1 MRFAVVD
8 VETTGLNPKVDRVI
22 DLCVVM
28 LDEFGNLE
36 GELATLVRVWP
47 PPPGAPGDVYESAP
61 EFGEVAGHIAS
72 VLKGRVLVGHNVN
85 FDLRMLQSEFT
96 RVGLDLNAPSTL
108 DTLMGDRLINPKES
122 GRSLRLLASRMGF
135 NDYVWHTAQGDAR
148 ATAEIFRMQLMHPAM
163 GSVASAAEPVT
174 IHGKLHMTETILV
187 PRDPKTFPPSSRVV
201 MTEQEALAEEVARAE
216 RLRPVASDVRYRP
229 RRTFESSS
237 NEVMMELA
245 ERLREMT
252 ETLDALP
259 EVQERRRA
267 QDQRLRDIGAMGRDE
282 AYELWEQG
290 QFRTKASMDE
300 LAAVIET
307 FEVLDDIDELL
318 PALFKMVR
326 MSSQFRDDA
335 RFRAFTGR
343 FVDTVERG
351 DEDDTY
357 VTDQAIEFLEWLTRR
372 PHDMLNNL
380 PRLGPV
386 VLRDE
391 DEGVDYLIGAVV
403 QASSVAATA
412 GELNCALE
420 LLDVAER
427 FAEQV
432 ESVEELQLAR
442 LDAHRAAKSPDAIAF
457 GLKLWGEELRDEDLA
472 RWLIEALVDQG
483 DIDSAMGVGT
493 EALQNHPDSRRLR
506 AAVGRIH
513 RALNNIRD

>member
-8 VETTGLNPKVDRVI
+8 VETTGLNPQVDRVI

-61 EFGEVAGHIAS
+61 EFGEVAGHVAS
-72 VLKGRVLVGHNVN
+72 VLEGRVLVGHNVT

-96 RVGLDLNAPSTL
+96 RCGLDLHAASTL
-108 DTLMGDRLINPKES
+108 DTLIGDRLINPNES
-122 GRSLRLLASRMGF
+122 GRSLRLLASRMGL

-163 GSVASAAEPVT
+163 TSIASAAEPVT
-174 IHGKLHMTETILV
+174 IHGNWRSSKPILA
-187 PRDPKTFPPSSRVV
+187 PRDPKTFPPSTRVLK
-201 MTEQEALAEEVARAE
+201 TEQEVLAEEVARAE
-216 RLRPVASDVRYRP
+216 RLRPLERDVQYGPSRA
-229 RRTFESSS
+229 FESSAD
-237 NEVMMELA
+237 EMMELV
-245 ERLREMT
+245 ERMREMT
-252 ETLDALP
+252 EKLGSLP

-267 QDQRLRDIGAMGRDE
+267 EDQQLREIGAMGRDE

-290 QFRTKASMDE
+290 EFRTKASMDE

-343 FVDTVERG
+343 FVDNVERG

-357 VTDQAIEFLEWLTRR
+357 VTDQAIEFLEWLIRR
-372 PHDMLNNL
+372 PEDLLKNL
-380 PRLGPV
+380 SRLGPV

-391 DEGVDYLIGAVV
+391 DEGVDNLFGAVV

-412 GELNCALE
+412 GDLNCALE
-420 LLDVAER
+420 LLDVAET
-427 FAEQV
+427 FAEQA

-442 LDAHRAAKSPDAIAF
+442 FDAHRGAKSPDAIAF
-457 GLKLWGEELRDEDLA
+457 GLKLWSEELRDEDLA
-472 RWLIEALVDQG
+472 RWLIDSLVGQG
-483 DIDSAMGVGT
+483 DIDGAMRLGT
-493 EALQNHPDSRRLR
+493 EALQKHPDSRRLR

-513 RALNNIRD
+513 RELNNLRD